1 MTQQYDLVIRGG
13 TVVDGTGGEPFVA
26 DVAVE
31 RGKIVAMGRVSGAG
45 REEIDAKGMI
55 VTPGFVDGHTHYDGQ
70 ITWEN
75 TLAPSSDHGVTT
87 VVMGNCGVGFA
98 PVKSTD
104 HQLVIKLMEG
114 VEDIPEI
121 VMAEGVP
128 WNWETF
134 PEYLDAIEKQHSDID
149 FAAQLPHSPLRVF
162 VMGDRGAA
170 LEPATDED
178 LNEMR
183 RLTAEAIEAGALG
196 VTTSRNLF
204 HRFRNG
210 KLAPSVNSPED
221 ELLAL
226 AGGLKDAGAG
236 VFQLNPNL
244 DEDARDEMAVF
255 RSIAS
260 AAGRPLNFSLIPTPF
275 RTENW
280 DYYVEGVQA
289 ANDDGITINAQFL
302 PRTMGVLFG
311 LDLSYHPFS
320 LNPSY
325 RAIADLPLAEKVARM
340 RDPEFRK
347 QLISEEPDDPNPAF
361 VGIVKNASYL
371 SVIGKDANYNIKGE
385 DYIAERATRQGIPV
399 REAIYDA
406 LLEDDGHAILG
417 ATAGPSLPHLERTQP
432 LFDMPNA
439 VVALGDGGAHYA
451 MVCDAPYTTY
461 LLTQRVG
468 LGGLDLPKAIRS
480 LTSKPAH
487 SIGLGDRGI
496 VAVGYKADLNVI
508 DIDRLKLHRP
518 HISRDLPAD
527 GKRLS
532 QKSEGYVATIVSGSV
547 TYRNGEATGNLPGR
561 LIRGAQR
568 PDQALIDQKANA

>member
-55 VTPGFVDGHTHYDGQ
+55 VTPGFVDVHTHYDGQ

-496 VAVGYKADLNVI
+496 VAVGYKADFNVI

>member
-55 VTPGFVDGHTHYDGQ
+55 VTPGFVDVHTHYDGQ